1 MVHGIVMG
9 VPIAFA
15 IPEPDG
21 CKSGVTCP
29 IEKNKTYNYM
39 AKLPVKSAYPSVSGL
54 VAEDTE
60 MDSLGDQGGTG
71 RKEWS

>member
-39 AKLPVKSAYPSVSGL
+39 AKLPVKSAYPSVSDL
-54 VAEDTE
+54 VEDT
-60 MDSLGDQGGTG
+60 GDRYLRRGAG